1 MWTEKKSVSNGMI
14 THLSDR
20 LSDSASLKDLAVSE
34 SPSFGFRCELL
45 SCQRRGFSND
55 ISGVFSSLSVII
67 VTCNKII
74 VRPLF
79 PPKHSKTCN
88 IVHDHQLPRESNLYQ
103 GLSLSQNPASGHDLE
118 PPTPIRASC

>member
-1 MWTEKKSVSNGMI
+1 MAQLRLTEIIITAIIVPKDINSLYLGRKKSASNGMI

-34 SPSFGFRCELL
+34 SASFGFRCELL

-55 ISGVFSSLSVII
+55 ISGVFSSLRVII

-74 VRPLF
+74 SIKAF
-79 PPKHSKTCN
+79 QSM
-88 IVHDHQLPRESNLYQ
+88 
-103 GLSLSQNPASGHDLE
+103 
-118 PPTPIRASC
+118 